1 MTPNDTDTP
10 PKRLYLSSKDKKVFG
25 VCGGLAEYI
34 GADPTVVRLAW
45 AIITV
50 ITGIVP
56 GVAAYLIAALI
67 IPREPGG

>member
-1 MTPNDTDTP
+1 MSPQTDDP
-10 PKRLYLSSKDKKVFG
+10 SPKRLHLSAKDKKIFG

-50 ITGIVP
+50 ITGVVP